1 MDGRLIEQN
10 HFTGSEAVLDLSNL
24 KPGTYVLRLDV
35 NGEIATK
42 RIVVM

>member
-24 KPGTYVLRLDV
+24 RPGMYVLRLEV
-35 NGEIATK
+35 KGKIVTR